1 MLEGLVGGMGI
12 WPIEFY
18 IDQRK
23 QFFSTNIT
31 NYNWC

>member
-12 WPIEFY
+12 WPIELN
-18 IDQRK
+18 IDQTE